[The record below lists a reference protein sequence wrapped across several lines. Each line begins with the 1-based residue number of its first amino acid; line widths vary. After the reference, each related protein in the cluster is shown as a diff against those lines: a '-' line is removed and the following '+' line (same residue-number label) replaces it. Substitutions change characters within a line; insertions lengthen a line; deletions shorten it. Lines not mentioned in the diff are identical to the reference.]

1 MAGPSGREYRQVV
14 RRRRSWL
21 SALAVASVITGCLG
35 TERSDPAQT
44 SGNTAATSTSAS
56 TTTLAATTSTS
67 ATTTTAPASTTTTST
82 TLVWQQFPIGPVTP
96 LRARTIHSYSRID
109 TTDPVVFITIDDGF
123 VRDPRVP
130 ELLEQRQAPATL
142 FLISGSI
149 QQDPEYFRRFLAL
162 GGSINTHTRRHA
174 YLPGMSPADQQDEI
188 CAATYTIEHT
198 YGSAGYFFRPPR
210 GESDENTLSA
220 ARACGARAMIL
231 WRVTVHNGVINTWGT
246 RPIMPGDIILLH
258 FLSTTYDSLVVLFAE
273 LDRLG
278 LTVARL
284 EDYLP
289 AA

>member
-1 MAGPSGREYRQVV
+1 M
-14 RRRRSWL
+14 
-21 SALAVASVITGCLG
+21 VAAVITGCLG
-35 TERSDPAQT
+35 TPRRPASEATAPSLPVSVPT
-44 SGNTAATSTSAS
+44 STLAATST
-56 TTTLAATTSTS
+56 TEPATTV
-67 ATTTTAPASTTTTST
+67 AASTTTST
-82 TLVWQQFPIGPVTP
+82 TLVWQQFPIAPVTP
-96 LRARTIHSYSRID
+96 LAPRTIRTFSRID
-109 TTDPVVFITIDDGF
+109 TTDPVVFLTIDDGF

-130 ELLEQRQAPATL
+130 ELLEQRQVPATL

-174 YLPGMSPADQQDEI
+174 YLPGMSLADQQDEI
-188 CAATYTIEHT
+188 CGATETIERN

-210 GESDENTLSA
+210 GESDENTMA
-220 ARACGARAMIL
+220 AACACGARARIL
-231 WRVTVHNGVINTWGT
+231 WRVTVHKGVIDTWGT
-246 RPIMPGDIILLH
+246 RPIMAGDIIILH
-258 FLSTTYDSLVVLFAE
+258 FLSTTYDSLLVLFAE

>member
-1 MAGPSGREYRQVV
+1 MA
-14 RRRRSWL
+14 
-21 SALAVASVITGCLG
+21 ASVVTSCLG
-35 TERSDPAQT
+35 TPRDRGAPAT
-44 SGNTAATSTSAS
+44 GTVPSTGSATTAAPTTIGTITATRATIADTVSTR
-56 TTTLAATTSTS
+56 
-67 ATTTTAPASTTTTST
+67 ATTTTV
-82 TLVWQQFPIGPVTP
+82 LQWQQYPTAPVTP
-96 LRARTIHSYSRID
+96 LQPRTIRSVSKID

-130 ELLEQRQAPATL
+130 ELLEQRHAPVTL

-174 YLPGMSPADQQDEI
+174 YLPGMSLEDQKDEI
-188 CAATYTIEHT
+188 CGATTTIEHN

-210 GESDENTLSA
+210 GESDENTLPA

-231 WRVTVHNGVINTWGT
+231 WRVTVHEGVINTWGT
-246 RPIMPGDIILLH
+246 RPIMPGDIIILH

>member
-1 MAGPSGREYRQVV
+1 M

-35 TERSDPAQT
+35 PERRDGAQT
-44 SGNTAATSTSAS
+44 GGITLPTSTAAP
-56 TTTLAATTSTS
+56 TTTLHATATTSAASTS
-67 ATTTTAPASTTTTST
+67 TTPASTTTTST

-96 LRARTIHSYSRID
+96 LRPRTIHSYSRIN
-109 TTDPVVFITIDDGF
+109 TTDPVVFITIDDGY

-142 FLISGSI
+142 FLISGAI

-188 CAATYTIEHT
+188 CGATATIERI

-210 GESDENTLSA
+210 GESDENTPSA

-231 WRVTVHNGVINTWGT
+231 WRVTVHEGVINTWGT

-258 FLSTTYDSLVVLFAE
+258 FLSTTYDSLLVLFAE